1 VYDDAGLTNRLMDP
15 VWRLNCP
22 KLYSTSVARQMRR
35 AVVAY
40 CFTIILGLFS
50 ACGATLGSVDERAR
64 GFNEETAD
72 YVNVASLLNI
82 VRASHNEPLNFVAL
96 VGNTGHDTFGGALG
110 LPNVSFFVGP
120 NKPQADRL
128 FGFVTTG
135 SSVSGSV
142 SNDFQFSVIDD
153 PTSAAALLRP
163 LDPAALAF
171 FINQGYDREL
181 LFLLFVQQIDIF
193 DSSFHAPQKQPPQNE
208 PFPLGRTHDTP
219 DFQISPDF
227 QAAYEA
233 LRRYIRRER
242 LITGNGAAPPNVSFA
257 DVGCYPGPKR
267 PSSGKSAN
275 VQKIN
280 LPNLTVTYQVSGIDN
295 PSTSAATTHIL
306 SCFSPSA
313 EDKEHG
319 VTKTYPVDAW
329 TFCDPDN
336 NIVILRTRS
345 LQGAYRFLGQL
356 LLVDDWQ
363 LQTGP
368 NIPNS
373 PLFLSGHEKENM
385 LYVTHDQDNCFTKLD
400 YNGKIWC
407 VPAEAVTTKRVFALL
422 HQLFKLF
429 TQPSNQP
436 ITPTVRLTG

>member
-1 VYDDAGLTNRLMDP
+1 VNPVYDDTRLTKRLMDP
-15 VWRLNCP
+15 TRLNCP
-22 KLYSTSVARQMRR
+22 KLYSTSVARQIRR
-35 AVVAY
+35 AVVVCY
-40 CFTIILGLFS
+40 FTILGLLS

-72 YVNVASLLNI
+72 YANVSSLLNI

-193 DSSFHAPQKQPPQNE
+193 DSSFHAPQKQPPQND
-208 PFPLGRTHDTP
+208 PFPLGGTSP
-219 DFQISPDF
+219 DSQISPDF
-227 QAAYEA
+227 QTAYEV
-233 LRRYIRRER
+233 LRKYIRREGLTAVADPGLVPSGTSPIGLGYFCFDRR
-242 LITGNGAAPPNVSFA
+242 LITENGAAPPKGSFA

-267 PSSGKSAN
+267 PSSDKNPN
-275 VQKIN
+275 VQ
-280 LPNLTVTYQVSGIDN
+280 T
-295 PSTSAATTHIL
+295 TSAATTHIL
-306 SCFSPSA
+306 SCFGPSA
-313 EDKEHG
+313 EDKKHG
-319 VTKTYPVDAW
+319 VTKSYPADAW
-329 TFCDPDN
+329 TFCD
-336 NIVILRTRS
+336 
-345 LQGAYRFLGQL
+345 
-356 LLVDDWQ
+356 
-363 LQTGP
+363 
-368 NIPNS
+368 
-373 PLFLSGHEKENM
+373 
-385 LYVTHDQDNCFTKLD
+385 HD
-400 YNGKIWC
+400 
-407 VPAEAVTTKRVFALL
+407 
-422 HQLFKLF
+422 
-429 TQPSNQP
+429 
-436 ITPTVRLTG
+436 